1 MRIPVELS
9 AKSMKQAA
17 RQLVRYADSLGAKC
31 DELSRRLAEIGVTA
45 SAQSVRLDTGNLAAS
60 IRMEKDGECAY
71 LVFTDEDYAA
81 FVEFGTGV
89 VGQGTYKGQLPAGYG
104 YDERRTPEAH
114 DPLDPAKWY
123 YYDAEGR
130 VRGTRGQ
137 TADGFMLAGAEVM
150 RQMVLPIAKEVFRT

>member
-9 AKSMKQAA
+9 AKSVRQAERA
-17 RQLVRYADSLGAKC
+17 LAEYGRSLGAKC
-31 DELSRRLAEIGVTA
+31 DELCRRLAEIGVTA
-45 SAQSVRLDTGNLAAS
+45 AAQSVRLDTGNLAAS
-60 IRMEKDGECAY
+60 IRMEKDGDSAY

-89 VGQGTYKGQLPAGYG
+89 VGQGTYPGELPAGYG
-104 YDERRTPEAH
+104 YDERWTPEAH
-114 DPLDPAKWY
+114 DPIDPTKWF

-130 VRGTRGQ
+130 VRSTRGQ
-137 TADGFMLAGAEVM
+137 TADGFMLAGSEIM